1 MLYTDSPVWRSE
13 YQASNYIK
21 TLGMANNDLEMYMGF
36 FFPKCFFSVTLKC
49 HDIYYTLT
57 IFVYRYHQM
66 SISTYFTEIIH
77 NTIRTQSSDLHH
89 TEH

>member
-1 MLYTDSPVWRSE
+1 MFYTDSPVWRSE

-36 FFPKCFFSVTLKC
+36 FSKLFFSVTLKC

-66 SISTYFTEIIH
+66 SIST
-77 NTIRTQSSDLHH
+77 
-89 TEH
+89 

>member
-21 TLGMANNDLEMYMGF
+21 TLGMANNDLEMYMV
-36 FFPKCFFSVTLKC
+36 FSVTLKC

>member
-36 FFPKCFFSVTLKC
+36 FPNVFLVSL
-49 HDIYYTLT
+49 
-57 IFVYRYHQM
+57 
-66 SISTYFTEIIH
+66 
-77 NTIRTQSSDLHH
+77 
-89 TEH
+89 

>member
-36 FFPKCFFSVTLKC
+36 FFQMFFLVSL
-49 HDIYYTLT
+49 
-57 IFVYRYHQM
+57 
-66 SISTYFTEIIH
+66 
-77 NTIRTQSSDLHH
+77 
-89 TEH
+89 